1 MPWCPGCSI
10 ERQDGCREVSLL
22 AGGGGSRKADG
33 KTARVKKLPHC
44 NAAMG
49 LGLDFSIIPLPNT
62 QLLGKV
68 LLC

>member
-1 MPWCPGCSI
+1 
-10 ERQDGCREVSLL
+10 LL